1 MLASKNYFRVASFPG
16 NVSYFSL
23 QKVIYLFKADR
34 FRGIGSNVSVEQA
47 SFEDALR
54 VEAVI
59 EAIRKSSSEKQWVK
73 VHVQTQPDL
82 LLLDKSKLFLAAS

>member
-1 MLASKNYFRVASFPG
+1 M
-16 NVSYFSL
+16 
-23 QKVIYLFKADR
+23 QADR
-34 FRGIGSNVSVEQA
+34 FRGVEADVSAELA

-54 VEAVI
+54 VEAVV

-73 VHVQTQPDL
+73 VNVQTQPDL